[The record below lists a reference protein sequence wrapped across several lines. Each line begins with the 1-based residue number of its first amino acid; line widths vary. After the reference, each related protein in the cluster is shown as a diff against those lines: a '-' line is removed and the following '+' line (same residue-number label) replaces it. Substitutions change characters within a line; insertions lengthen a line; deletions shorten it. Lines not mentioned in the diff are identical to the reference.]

1 MSLQIE
7 VTQKGN
13 GDREAKAG
21 DNVSVHYRGALASN
35 GEKFDASHD
44 RSKPLAF
51 KLGAGQAIQGS
62 VAPKS
67 PKCLQIIEN

>member
-1 MSLQIE
+1 MSKQNYYPE
-7 VTQKGN
+7 
-13 GDREAKAG
+13 EARLMFFGGRILMKMCAG
-21 DNVSVHYRGALASN
+21 
-35 GEKFDASHD
+35 HD